1 MTVAYALRAIVN
13 EECCLYMCIYIYI
26 YKCMYVC
33 VIKLLGGK
41 YDLAVSLSTFK
52 FHLPLH
58 EGM

>member
-1 MTVAYALRAIVN
+1 MAVAYALRAIVN
-13 EECCLYMCIYIYI
+13 EECCLYMCVYIYIYI
-26 YKCMYVC
+26 CMYVC

-58 EGM
+58 VGM

>member
-1 MTVAYALRAIVN
+1 
-13 EECCLYMCIYIYI
+13 MCIYIYT

>member
-1 MTVAYALRAIVN
+1 
-13 EECCLYMCIYIYI
+13 
-26 YKCMYVC
+26 MYVC

-58 EGM
+58 EGVWINNTAIAAMTLSI